1 MVLMLSAADAAYMYP
16 LVGFLG
22 LSVVALVTSLFFW
35 LRYRG
40 MAKEAQAAVVRVQKA
55 KDAAEN
61 ELKRRECEYEE
72 SVSDLPSWD
81 SKKQSVWKKINQMW
95 LDYYADPSKYIGDE
109 LSGDEE
115 RKVTKIGNIWGA
127 YTAVG
132 GILVALLLLVLVAIG
147 LWGVALFASIAFLFV
162 IGFVVDR
169 AEYNSA
175 SLLWVTPVSIIMAG
189 VIALLLIP
197 ISGWST
203 SNPPPGWVAHTHEV
217 NLVQKGDGTYGV
229 GEPVKAR
236 LDGTVSKSAADA
248 EYSWAEIDADNLKRS
263 YERYYH
269 SGNSKRVRF
278 VDDLA
283 DGEEPYVVHYH
294 TFDVLDGYADSDVC
308 AKAGGFGVGVAKTSR
323 CADRNA
329 WSKRDEAV
337 VHIPRGSYSQWVL
350 NQS

>member
-1 MVLMLSAADAAYMYP
+1 M
-16 LVGFLG
+16 
-22 LSVVALVTSLFFW
+22 
-35 LRYRG
+35 
-40 MAKEAQAAVVRVQKA
+40 
-55 KDAAEN
+55 
-61 ELKRRECEYEE
+61 
-72 SVSDLPSWD
+72 
-81 SKKQSVWKKINQMW
+81 
-95 LDYYADPSKYIGDE
+95 
-109 LSGDEE
+109 
-115 RKVTKIGNIWGA
+115 
-127 YTAVG
+127 
-132 GILVALLLLVLVAIG
+132 
-147 LWGVALFASIAFLFV
+147 
-162 IGFVVDR
+162 
-169 AEYNSA
+169 
-175 SLLWVTPVSIIMAG
+175 
-189 VIALLLIP
+189 IP

-248 EYSWAEIDADNLKRS
+248 EYSWAEIDADNVKRS